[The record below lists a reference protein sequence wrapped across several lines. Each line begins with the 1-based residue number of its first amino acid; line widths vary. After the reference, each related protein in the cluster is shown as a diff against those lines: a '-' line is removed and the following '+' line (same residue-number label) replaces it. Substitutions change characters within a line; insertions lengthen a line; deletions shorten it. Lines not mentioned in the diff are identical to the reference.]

1 MDRNSIP
8 ITQVHRKEAEGG
20 HQGEGLFIFG
30 FYMTMLFRGKAKKS
44 LLIYEPTT

>member
-8 ITQVHRKEAEGG
+8 ITQVHRKEAAGRSPS
-20 HQGEGLFIFG
+20 EGLFIFG
-30 FYMTMLFRGKAKKS
+30 FYMAMLFRGKAKKS